1 VGSTIVEKIIGAHA
15 GHEVSPGDTVDV
27 TIDARVARDFG
38 GANVVKNIEEHGLT
52 VDDAGRTCF
61 TFDCNPGGSD
71 QRYAANQQRCRAF
84 ARSRGIPVFDVD
96 SGIGTHI
103 AIDEG
108 LVGPG
113 GTFVSTDSHA
123 NILGAIGA
131 FGQGMGD
138 QDIAS
143 AWATGSVWFNVPRSM
158 RVFLDGKPGPLA
170 TPKDIVLRLAG
181 HFGASGL
188 LGYAVEYYG
197 DITESLTLDGRITV
211 ASMATEMGGII
222 TLVPPSEAVI
232 EHCRA
237 AGALDFTPTF
247 ADRDAQYDR
256 EERLDLTDLAP
267 MIARPGHPDDTTEVQ
282 DVAGRKIDSAFIGS
296 CTNGRYED
304 IVAAADVLSGR
315 RVAPGVVLKIVP
327 ATDRIWRRCLEDGLI
342 DVLKKAGALVGNA
355 GCAGCAA
362 GQLGQ
367 NGPGEVTVSTGNRNY
382 PGKQGKG
389 EVYLA
394 SPATAAASAVAGEI
408 TTADS
413 IPEAP
418 SVFMPDP
425 ALTRER
431 SAGVRSEV
439 AAGAGADAAVTEE
452 AEHKV
457 DTGESSVAQ
466 RKPRVRPTVLRGR
479 VWVVGRDNIDT
490 DMIFHNRHLA
500 ITDVDEMG
508 QYCFGNLSGWESFP
522 ADAGPGDIV
531 IVGSNFG
538 CGSSRQQAVD
548 CFTSV
553 GVALLIAESFGA
565 IYERN
570 AINAGLPIMTAE
582 LSDSGIE
589 SGDEIE
595 VDLSTGKITHLSSG
609 REFDGRPFS
618 EVQMEIYQRGG
629 LLATT

>member
-1 VGSTIVEKIIGAHA
+1 LGATIIERIIGGHA
-15 GHEVSPGDTVDV
+15 GREVSPGDTVDV

-38 GANVVKNIEEHGLT
+38 GANVVKNIVDHGL
-52 VDDAGRTCF
+52 VIDDSGKTYF

-71 QRYAANQQRCRAF
+71 QKYAANQQICRGF
-84 ARSRGIPVFDVD
+84 ARARGISIYDVN
-96 SGIGTHI
+96 SGIGTHL

-113 GTFVSTDSHA
+113 GTVVSTDSHA

-143 AWATGSVWFNVPRSM
+143 AWAHGKVWFNVPKSM
-158 RVFLDGKPGPLA
+158 RVFLDGTPGPAA
-170 TPKDIVLRLAG
+170 TPKDIVLRLAQ

-188 LGYAVEYYG
+188 LGYAAEYYG
-197 DITESLTLDGRITV
+197 DAAESLSLDGRITV

-222 TLVPPSEAVI
+222 TFFPPSEAVV

-237 AGALDFTPTF
+237 AGARGFTPAY
-247 ADRDAQYDR
+247 ADPDARYDR
-256 EERLDLTDLAP
+256 EERVDLEGLGP
-267 MIARPGHPDDTTEVQ
+267 MIARPGHPDDVVTVGE
-282 DVAGRKIDSAFIGS
+282 VAGRKIDSAFIGS

-304 IVAAADVLSGR
+304 MAAAAAILDGR

-327 ATDRIWRRCLEDGLI
+327 ATDSIWRRCLADGI
-342 DVLKKAGALVGNA
+342 MDVFKKAGVLVGNA

-408 TTADS
+408 ATADS
-413 IPEAP
+413 IPSEP

-425 ALTRER
+425 ALAE
-431 SAGVRSEV
+431 AE
-439 AAGAGADAAVTEE
+439 AVT
-452 AEHKV
+452 
-457 DTGESSVAQ
+457 TGGGVAGGD
-466 RKPRVRPTVLRGR
+466 RPTVVRGK
-479 VWVVGRDNIDT
+479 VWVVDKDNVDT

-500 ITDVDEMG
+500 ITDIAEMG
-508 QYCFGNLSGWESFP
+508 QHTFGNLPGWESFP
-522 ADAGPGDIV
+522 TDAGEGDIV
-531 IVGSNFG
+531 VVGSNFG

-548 CFTSV
+548 CFTSL

-570 AINAGLPIMTAE
+570 AINAGMPIMAAE
-582 LSDSGIE
+582 LKSSGIE
-589 SGDEIE
+589 TGDEIE
-595 VDLSTGKITHLSSG
+595 VELTTGKITHIKSG
-609 REFDGRPFS
+609 RVFEGRPFS
-618 EVQMEIYQRGG
+618 DVQMEIYQRGG
-629 LLATT
+629 LLAAA

>member
-1 VGSTIVEKIIGAHA
+1 MGATIIERIIGGHA
-15 GHEVSPGDTVDV
+15 GREVSPGDTVDV

-38 GANVVKNIEEHGLT
+38 GANVVKNIVDHGL
-52 VDDAGRTCF
+52 VIDDSGKTYF

-71 QRYAANQQRCRAF
+71 QKYAANQQICRGF
-84 ARSRGIPVFDVD
+84 ARARGISIYDVN
-96 SGIGTHI
+96 SGIGTHL

-113 GTFVSTDSHA
+113 GTIVSTDSHA

-143 AWATGSVWFNVPRSM
+143 AWAHGKVWFNVPKSM
-158 RVFLDGKPGPLA
+158 RVFLDGTPGPAA
-170 TPKDIVLRLAG
+170 TPKDIVLRLAQ

-188 LGYAVEYYG
+188 LGYAAEYYG
-197 DITESLTLDGRITV
+197 DAAESLSLDGRITV

-222 TLVPPSEAVI
+222 TFFPPSEAVV

-237 AGALDFTPTF
+237 AGARGFTPAY
-247 ADRDAQYDR
+247 ADPDARYDR
-256 EERLDLTDLAP
+256 EERVDLEGLGP
-267 MIARPGHPDDTTEVQ
+267 MIARPGHPDDVVTVGE
-282 DVAGRKIDSAFIGS
+282 VAGRKIDSAFIGS

-304 IVAAADVLSGR
+304 MAAAAAILDGR

-327 ATDRIWRRCLEDGLI
+327 ATDSIWRRCLADGI
-342 DVLKKAGALVGNA
+342 MDVFKKAGVLVGNA

-408 TTADS
+408 ATADS
-413 IPEAP
+413 IPSEP

-425 ALTRER
+425 ALAE
-431 SAGVRSEV
+431 AE
-439 AAGAGADAAVTEE
+439 AVT
-452 AEHKV
+452 
-457 DTGESSVAQ
+457 TGGGVAGGD
-466 RKPRVRPTVLRGR
+466 RPTVVRGK
-479 VWVVGRDNIDT
+479 VWVVDKDNVDT

-500 ITDVDEMG
+500 ITDIAEMG
-508 QYCFGNLSGWESFP
+508 QHTFGNLPGWESFP
-522 ADAGPGDIV
+522 TDAGEGDIV
-531 IVGSNFG
+531 VVGSNFG

-548 CFTSV
+548 CFTSL

-570 AINAGLPIMTAE
+570 AINAGMPIMAAE
-582 LSDSGIE
+582 LKSSGIE
-589 SGDEIE
+589 TGDEIE
-595 VDLSTGKITHLSSG
+595 VELTTGKITHIKSG
-609 REFDGRPFS
+609 RVFEGRPFS
-618 EVQMEIYQRGG
+618 DVQMEIYQRGG
-629 LLATT
+629 LLAAA

>member
-1 VGSTIVEKIIGAHA
+1 VGSTIVEKIIARHA
-15 GHEVSPGDTVDV
+15 GRDVSPGDTVDID
-27 TIDARVARDFG
+27 IDARVARDFG
-38 GANVVKNIEEHGLT
+38 GANVVKNIENHGLP
-52 VDDAGRTCF
+52 VEDAGKTCF

-71 QRYAANQQRCRAF
+71 QKYAANQQICRMF
-84 ARSRGIPVFDVD
+84 ARARGIDIYDVN

-113 GTFVSTDSHA
+113 GTLVSTDSHA

-143 AWATGSVWFNVPRSM
+143 AWAHGKVWFNVPASM
-158 RVFLDGKPGPLA
+158 RVVLRGKPGPEA
-170 TPKDIVLRLAG
+170 TPKDVVLACLK

-188 LGYAVEYYG
+188 LGYAAEYYG
-197 DITESLTLDGRITV
+197 DAVDSLSLDGRITM

-222 TLVPPSEAVI
+222 TFFPPSEAVI
-232 EHCRA
+232 EHSRE
-237 AGALDFTPTF
+237 AGAEPFEPAYADDDAAYGSEVELDI
-247 ADRDAQYDR
+247 
-256 EERLDLTDLAP
+256 EGLAP
-267 MIARPGHPDDTTEVQ
+267 HIARPGHPDDVVEVS

-304 IVAAADVLSGR
+304 MVAAAAILKGR

-327 ATDRIWRRCLEDGLI
+327 ATDRVWRRCLDEGI
-342 DVLKKAGALVGNA
+342 IEVFKSAGALVGNA

-408 TTADS
+408 ATAKS
-413 IPEAP
+413 IPEKPA
-418 SVFMPDP
+418 VFMPDP
-425 ALTRER
+425 DAVKVG
-431 SAGVRSEV
+431 AV
-439 AAGAGADAAVTEE
+439 GAGEGAPA
-452 AEHKV
+452 
-457 DTGESSVAQ
+457 GG
-466 RKPRVRPTVLRGR
+466 RPTVVKGR
-479 VWVVGRDNIDT
+479 VWLVGNDNIDT
-490 DMIFHNRHLA
+490 DMIYHNRHLTV
-500 ITDVDEMG
+500 TDIDEMG
-508 QYCFGNLSGWESFP
+508 QYCFGNLPGWEGFP
-522 ADAGPGDIV
+522 KDAEPGDIV
-531 IVGSNFG
+531 VVGSNFG

-548 CFTSV
+548 CFTSL
-553 GVALLIAESFGA
+553 GTALIIAQSFGA

-570 AINAGLPIMTAE
+570 AINAGMPIMAADLTAAR
-582 LSDSGIE
+582 LKN
-589 SGDEIE
+589 GDEIE
-595 VDLSTGKITHLSSG
+595 VDLTTGEIRNVATGDVTS
-609 REFDGRPFS
+609 GRPFS
-618 EVQMEIYQRGG
+618 DVQMEIYQRGG
-629 LLATT
+629 LLASA